1 MKKQGE
7 LVRFTTQDVSKAIP
21 VASSLTIAN
30 EFNKQHKTVL
40 NAIKNLYEDLKESI
54 DKEDLGRHK
63 IVPSYYFNKQGKE
76 QPLYLVNED
85 FFMMLVMGFTG
96 KKALFM
102 KNEFVKSFILMRN
115 ELNARIETRHIGKV
129 ARFSLTDS
137 IKNNVGESGRF
148 KSYAYGNYTKIIYKK
163 VLGMTVKKFKEKHD
177 IPKDD
182 NIRDYLSIKT
192 LQEVQELESKVA
204 TIIEF
209 SKCKNNKEVYAEIKT
224 YLNNYSL
231 LA

>member
-21 VASSLTIAN
+21 ITDSLIIAEN
-30 EFNKQHKTVL
+30 LDYQHFRLTALIKKHLDDFEDFGAITFQKCLL
-40 NAIKNLYEDLKESI
+40 NSKNVEVMLLNQGQFLLLITYLRATKKNQKVRDLK
-54 DKEDLGRHK
+54 
-63 IVPSYYFNKQGKE
+63 KQM
-76 QPLYLVNED
+76 VR
-85 FFMMLVMGFTG
+85 
-96 KKALFM
+96 
-102 KNEFVKSFILMRN
+102 EFVLMRN